1 MKLFDKPVNLNG
13 TELKEELKFKGII
26 VETIYDFANGKIG
39 FETDN
44 EVEAAKVVSAHN
56 GTIIPAEPTIEDKLS
71 SVGLTVEDLKTAL
84 GL

>member
-1 MKLFDKPVNLNG
+1 MKIFDKPTNLNG
-13 TELKEELKFKGII
+13 TELKDELAEKGII
-26 VETIYDFANGKIG
+26 VEVVYDFANGTIG

-56 GTIIPAEPTIEDKLS
+56 GTIIPAEPTIEQKLA
-71 SVGLTVEDLKTAL
+71 SVGLSVEDLKAAL